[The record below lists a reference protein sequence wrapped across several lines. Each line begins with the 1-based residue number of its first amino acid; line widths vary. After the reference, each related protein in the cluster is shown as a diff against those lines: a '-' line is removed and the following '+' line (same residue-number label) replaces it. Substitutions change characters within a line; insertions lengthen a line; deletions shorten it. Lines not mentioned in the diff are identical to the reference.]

1 VETDS
6 KQTRWAILGIGRVT
20 RRMVDAVR
28 SNPRHQIRRVA
39 GRDETKLQAWQREFG
54 ADHIATDF
62 QKTISAPDVDAVYI
76 ALPPSLHAEWSIRAL
91 EQGKRVLC
99 EKPLATTPIEARA
112 MLDAARTHRTP
123 LVHATGFV
131 HHPRSHAM
139 KRILQSGE
147 LGDICR
153 ITVAC
158 SFSGITERPGDHRI
172 HREAGGGCL
181 LDLGWY
187 CVFSTLWLTGQS
199 PGEILAIGKRI
210 AADNQSSLESMP
222 WMQLQ
227 AISKLDGGAVASWD
241 CGFDAAGRKWIEI
254 AGTKASL
261 ICDDFLRPWDP
272 AKPRYWVHGTDGKA
286 RAELVGENCFQES
299 NLLDF
304 VADCSLESSL
314 ELLTLGVQTQS
325 ILKSID
331 QAASSNSDSGHM
343 GS

>member
-1 VETDS
+1 M
-6 KQTRWAILGIGRVT
+6 T

-28 SNPRHQIRRVA
+28 SNPKHRITRVA
-39 GRDETKLQAWQREFG
+39 GRDQAKLQAWQREFG
-54 ADHIATDF
+54 ADHIDTDF
-62 QKTISAPDVDAVYI
+62 QKTISSPDVDAVYV

-99 EKPLATTPIEARA
+99 EKPLATTPSEARA
-112 MLDAARTHRTP
+112 MLDASRTHRTP

-139 KRILQSGE
+139 KQILQSGE
-147 LGDICR
+147 LGNICR
-153 ITVAC
+153 VTVAC
-158 SFSGITERPGDHRI
+158 SFSGITERPGDHRV
-172 HREAGGGCL
+172 HPEAGGGCL

-187 CVFSTLWLTGQS
+187 CVFATLWLTGQS

-210 AADNQSSLESMP
+210 ESDQEAARPSMP

-254 AGTKASL
+254 AGTNASL

-299 NLLDF
+299 YLLDF
-304 VADCSLESSL
+304 AADCSLEGSL
-314 ELLTLGVQTQS
+314 ELLSLGVQTQS
-325 ILKSID
+325 ILQSID
-331 QAASSNSDSGHM
+331 LAASKNSGAGNSGD
-343 GS
+343 

>member
-1 VETDS
+1 M
-6 KQTRWAILGIGRVT
+6 T

-28 SNPRHQIRRVA
+28 SNPRHRISRVA
-39 GRDETKLQAWQREFG
+39 GRNQSKLQTWQGEFG

-62 QKTISAPDVDAVYI
+62 QETISSPDVDAVYI
-76 ALPPSLHAEWSIRAL
+76 ALPPALHAEWSIRAL

-99 EKPLATTPIEARA
+99 EKPLATTPTEARN
-112 MLDAARTHRTP
+112 MLDASRKHRLP
-123 LVHATGFV
+123 LVHATGFI

-139 KRILQSGE
+139 KRILESGE
-147 LGDICR
+147 LGTICR

-158 SFSGITERPGDHRI
+158 SFTGVTERPGDHRNYQD
-172 HREAGGGCL
+172 AGGGCL

-187 CVFSTLWLTGQS
+187 CVYATLWLTGQS
-199 PGEILAIGKRI
+199 PGEILAMGKRI
-210 AADNQSSLESMP
+210 AADSESSPKSRP

-254 AGTKASL
+254 AGTHASL

-286 RAELVGENCFQES
+286 RAEQVGENCFQES

-325 ILKSID
+325 ILQTID
-331 QAASSNSDSGHM
+331 HAASTHSGTAPT